1 MQLEGQ
7 KVLRKGHTRRRYRNV
22 DAGVTTTLSADGTEI
37 LFETS
42 VPVSKGFSDVCVV
55 LPVERLADLVRLA
68 VARPERE
75 AA

>member
-1 MQLEGQ
+1 M
-7 KVLRKGHTRRRYRNV
+7 R
-22 DAGVTTTLSADGTEI
+22 GVTTRLSADGTEF

-68 VARPERE
+68 VAKPERE

>member
-7 KVLRKGHTRRRYRNV
+7 KVLRKGHTRRRYRKV
-22 DAGVTTTLSADGTEI
+22 DAGVTTRLSEDGTEI

-68 VARPERE
+68 VAKPERE